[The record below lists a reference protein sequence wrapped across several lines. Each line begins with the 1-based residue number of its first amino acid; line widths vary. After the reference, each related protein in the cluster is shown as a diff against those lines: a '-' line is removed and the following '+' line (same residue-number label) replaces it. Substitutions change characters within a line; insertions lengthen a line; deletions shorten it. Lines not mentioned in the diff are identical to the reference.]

1 MLSQTPTSVRPLIPC
16 KPAYGF
22 ITRQAKWAL
31 LNADF
36 HREVKDEIQSQQ
48 PPIPKLT
55 LDMEGYPVQCIINGD
70 TVWVIQVP
78 GCKHRTYVAY
88 PTFRD
93 YQCNTNAMYVTVE
106 QLLPM
111 MEAAVACQ
119 LCPTCGHSLVKRLD
133 GFYGCSEYSLIE
145 DYNVCTTKISTPAMI
160 LDARVKNY
168 CPILRKCFSGLDND
182 YTQAELV
189 DATKSSLSVNM
200 SEFDRVW
207 GVFCENTLEDNWR
220 TKRQRRMQ
228 FTQWITFMNKEQMSL
243 FPSEQLELF
252 EKIRLQNSEQKKAQK
267 RKRSSPEN
275 EISDAT
281 EDIE

>member
-1 MLSQTPTSVRPLIPC
+1 MSFP
-16 KPAYGF
+16 
-22 ITRQAKWAL
+22 
-31 LNADF
+31 
-36 HREVKDEIQSQQ
+36 E
-48 PPIPKLT
+48 KL
-55 LDMEGYPVQCIINGD
+55 
-70 TVWVIQVP
+70 
-78 GCKHRTYVAY
+78 
-88 PTFRD
+88 
-93 YQCNTNAMYVTVE
+93 
-106 QLLPM
+106 
-111 MEAAVACQ
+111 
-119 LCPTCGHSLVKRLD
+119 
-133 GFYGCSEYSLIE
+133 
-145 DYNVCTTKISTPAMI
+145 
-160 LDARVKNY
+160 
-168 CPILRKCFSGLDND
+168 CFSGLDND